1 MRIKSVGKVQFGQ
14 VNDKRLYFSNGIVS
28 LPYGHPLLENLRKQK
43 DKYRNI
49 YKVIQTKEISFKR
62 GKQLKEESKVIE
74 KNPRLNILKQMYS
87 QIPILYELHSDT
99 KLILSGWRT
108 TKEYIKNSSWK

>member
-1 MRIKSVGKVQFGQ
+1 MTKDFTFLTEQCLYHMAIHFQKIK
-14 VNDKRLYFSNGIVS
+14 
-28 LPYGHPLLENLRKQK
+28 ENKKINTETFIKLFKL
-43 DKYRNI
+43 
-49 YKVIQTKEISFKR
+49 KEISFKR

-74 KNPRLNILKQMYS
+74 KIPRLNILKQMYS

-99 KLILSGWRT
+99 KLILSGWKT